1 MIFPFKAKAVT
12 FDNVSTT
19 VVQDTI
25 NLLFKV
31 SSVPLFKDVY
41 QMLETL
47 NLTSLFKVQ

>member
-1 MIFPFKAKAVT
+1 MT
-12 FDNVSTT
+12 FDSVSTT
-19 VVQDTI
+19 VVQDTT

-47 NLTSLFKVQ
+47 NVTSFFKVL